1 MLLLLLNCHLNL
13 NVHVN
18 CVDCNFPIINCEDNV
33 ADSPPIS
40 LLNSNVRVTPELSCR
55 ARGSPQPKLEWRVRD
70 RPVLSSH
77 LVDVTMADTE
87 YSEKTVRIRGAR
99 RGNEV
104 RQSDGGCN
112 QEGQS

>member
-1 MLLLLLNCHLNL
+1 M
-13 NVHVN
+13 
-18 CVDCNFPIINCEDNV
+18 FV
-33 ADSPPIS
+33 A
-40 LLNSNVRVTPELSCR
+40 ELSCR
-55 ARGSPQPKLEWRVRD
+55 ARGSPQPRLEWRVRD

-104 RQSDGGCN
+104 RQSYWAAVSVDSVDC
-112 QEGQS
+112 